1 MATIRIGK
9 IMRLRLAVLCTIC
22 VFGLICAV
30 VAGGALYFGLQAF
43 QQQSAGNEASPQ
55 AFAALYGGA
64 AFFLI
69 ALATAFAAALLETTF
84 VRPAVGTA
92 RHVETIVHGNTGH
105 RLPEEPPLRELNAA
119 VNALA
124 DKFARA
130 EGALESAQAEA
141 KRAEQTQR
149 QRLEAV
155 LRDLQEGLIVCNLN
169 HQILLYNQQALK
181 MVGVAGEIGLGR
193 SLFSLLAREP
203 IVHTVQLLRLRELA
217 EDEEAEGDVAMVIVP
232 TVDGRSIL
240 QARMNLIAGP
250 EGEPQGY
257 VLAASDVTQ
266 DLAALGTRDRLLRE
280 ATQTLRHPVANLRAA
295 AETLNESPEMPKPER
310 QRFVEVLHDESQALS
325 KRLDTLAAQ
334 FRTVITGHWPMADLP
349 SSVLLTM
356 VVRRLEDD
364 TRLSVQIADLPAWLH
379 CDSYS
384 LAVMLERLVREIAKA
399 GGADSFDLRAT
410 AAEERTYIDIEWE
423 GFPVPAATVES
434 WLELDL
440 GANIGGLSV
449 RDVLDHH
456 RSTLWSE
463 AVAPATGSEAARL
476 ARLRIPLPP
485 AQHRRAEPT
494 PSAPPRP
501 EFYDFELLNPLPE
514 EAEILDRPLR
524 RLTFVAFDTET
535 TGLKPS
541 EGDEIISIAAVRI
554 VNGRILTGETFNR
567 LVDPGRS
574 IPSSSIRFHGLSDE
588 MVKDKPPITVVL
600 NQFKAFAGDS
610 VVVAHNAAFDMKF
623 IRLKEEEAGLVF
635 DNPVLDTLLLSAFLH
650 DHEQDHRLDAIAAR
664 FGVSVSDR
672 HTALGDSLVTAGIFV
687 RMIEMLEARGITTLG
702 QAVEAS
708 NSMIEVRKQQ
718 AQF

>member
-1 MATIRIGK
+1 
-9 IMRLRLAVLCTIC
+9 MRLRLAVLITIC
-22 VFGLICAV
+22 VFGLLCTV
-30 VAGGALYFGLQAF
+30 VAGGALYFALQAF
-43 QQQSAGNEASPQ
+43 ANQDVGNETSPQ
-55 AFAALYGGA
+55 AFAVIYGGA

-69 ALATAFAAALLETTF
+69 TLATAFAAALLETTF
-84 VRPAVGTA
+84 VRPAIGTA
-92 RHVETIVHGNTGH
+92 RNVETIVHGNTNH
-105 RLPEEPPLRELNAA
+105 RLAEEPPLRELNAA

-124 DKFARA
+124 DKAARA
-130 EGALESAQAEA
+130 ETALETAQAEA
-141 KRAEQTQR
+141 KRAEQAQR

-169 HQILLYNQQALK
+169 HQILLYNQQALRLT
-181 MVGVAGEIGLGR
+181 GVAGEIGLGR

-217 EDEEAEGDVAMVIVP
+217 ETEESDVAMVIVP
-232 TVDGRSIL
+232 TVDGRSII

-257 VLAASDVTQ
+257 VLAAADVTE

-295 AETLNESPEMPKPER
+295 AETLNESQDMPEQER
-310 QRFVEVLHDESQALS
+310 QRFIEVLHSESQALS
-325 KRLDTLAAQ
+325 ERLDTLAAQ

-356 VVRRLEDD
+356 VVQRLEDEP
-364 TRLSVQIADLPAWLH
+364 RLTAQIADLPAWLH

-384 LAVMLERLVREIAKA
+384 LAVLIERLVRETADTS
-399 GGADSFDLRAT
+399 GADNFDLRAT
-410 AAEERTYIDIEWE
+410 AAERRTYIDIEWA
-423 GFPVPAATVES
+423 GAPISAATVES

-440 GANIGGLSV
+440 GASIGGLTVS
-449 RDVLDHH
+449 DVLDHH

-463 AVAPATGSEAARL
+463 AVEPPAGSGIERM

-485 AQHRRAEPT
+485 AQHRRAGQSPAT
-494 PSAPPRP
+494 PPRP

-541 EGDEIISIAAVRI
+541 EGDEIISVAAVRI

-567 LVDPGRS
+567 LVDPGRP
-574 IPSSSIRFHGLSDE
+574 IPASSIRFHGLTDE
-588 MVKDKPPITVVL
+588 MVKDKPPIAVVL
-600 NQFKAFAGDS
+600 NQFKGFAGDS
-610 VVVAHNAAFDMKF
+610 VLVAHNAAFDMKF

-650 DHEQDHRLDAIAAR
+650 DHEQDHRLDAIAER

-687 RMIEMLEARGITTLG
+687 RMIDMLEARGITTLG